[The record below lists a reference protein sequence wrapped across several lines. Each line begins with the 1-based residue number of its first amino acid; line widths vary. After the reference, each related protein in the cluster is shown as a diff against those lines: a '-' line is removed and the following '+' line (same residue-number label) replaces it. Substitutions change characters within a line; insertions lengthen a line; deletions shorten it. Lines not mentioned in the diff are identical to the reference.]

1 MIAGILTRLLTWL
14 GSRGIRLIVREIAD
28 ALEDAEKE
36 RDYQEAVVEKA
47 RREAEAADLAG
58 QIATK
63 ARIDDAQKTAPDDF
77 DAIRQRLLDRAAR
90 ARAAEAAKAAD
101 KR

>member
-14 GSRGIRLIVREIAD
+14 GSRGLRIIVREIAD
-28 ALEDAEKE
+28 ALEEAGRE
-36 RDYQEAVVEKA
+36 RDYQAAIIENAQ
-47 RREAEAADLAG
+47 RDAEAADLAG

-63 ARIDDAQKTAPDDF
+63 ARIDDAQKTDPSDF
-77 DAIRQRLLDRAAR
+77 DAIRKRLLDRAAR
-90 ARAAEAAKAAD
+90 ARAAEAAD